1 MATSRGQITN
11 DQWLVSNRPE
21 WGDNQKGCFTAEK
34 FLDDV
39 PSFSVFSPNLSCV
52 FFLFFFLKKNKI
64 DLTIQTFF
72 FPNDIMTSILIG
84 FSMKNHPSW
93 GSPMTMETR
102 LRLGWV
108 SPRFSGQAMSASYVA
123 CAVLTIFLVILTW
136 PSRSQSDGISMG
148 VPWDLLT
155 IPKWMA
161 SLMRVFRTISV

>member
-1 MATSRGQITN
+1 
-11 DQWLVSNRPE
+11 
-21 WGDNQKGCFTAEK
+21 
-34 FLDDV
+34 
-39 PSFSVFSPNLSCV
+39 
-52 FFLFFFLKKNKI
+52 
-64 DLTIQTFF
+64 
-72 FPNDIMTSILIG
+72 
-84 FSMKNHPSW
+84 MKNHPSW